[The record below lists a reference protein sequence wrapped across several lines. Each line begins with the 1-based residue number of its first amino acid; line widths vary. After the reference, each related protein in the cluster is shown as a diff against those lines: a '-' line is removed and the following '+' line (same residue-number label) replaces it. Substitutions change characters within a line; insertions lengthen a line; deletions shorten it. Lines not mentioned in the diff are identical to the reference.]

1 MHDINLIRNQ
11 PDLFKKKIEERNT
24 NIDLQNLLNLDKKN
38 RELIQ
43 NKEKFEQEKKIISKK
58 KDKSQFS
65 RSKDISKQIEKL
77 SKLKKKI
84 QFIKNCDLKKNATNL
99 VFADGNINSKIMI
112 IGEGPGANED
122 AKGKPFVGRAGKLLD
137 KMLAA
142 IQLDRTKIYISNV
155 VNYRPPANRK
165 PTEVEIERYLPYLKN
180 HIEII
185 NPKILLLL
193 GSTALNALIGNE
205 SVISK
210 ARGKWIQKEIGTVK
224 PWIIA
229 SFHPAFLMRQPEQ
242 KKLAWIDLKMIRDKS
257 KILKI

>member
-1 MHDINLIRNQ
+1 MKINLNQKLINLI
-11 PDLFKKKIEERNT
+11 EYY
-24 NIDLQNLLNLDKKN
+24 NLINANFLLSNNPLKRKVDSTTPAFTGT
-38 RELIQ
+38 
-43 NKEKFEQEKKIISKK
+43 KFE
-58 KDKSQFS
+58 
-65 RSKDISKQIEKL
+65 KL
-77 SKLKKKI
+77 NKLKKKI
-84 QFIKNCDLKKNATNL
+84 KLIKNCNLKKNATNL
-99 VFADGNINSKIMI
+99 VFGDGNINSKIMI

-142 IQLDRTKIYISNV
+142 IQLDRTKVYISNV
-155 VNYRPPANRK
+155 VNYRPPANRR
-165 PTEVEIERYLPYLKN
+165 PTDAEIERYLPYLKN

-185 NPKILLLL
+185 NPKILFLL
-193 GSTALNALIGNE
+193 GSSALNTLIGNDV
-205 SVISK
+205 VISK

-224 PWIIA
+224 PWIIT